1 VGGKGREDGWQV
13 GVGSELLVT
22 VPPPLGLAKRISPA
36 LLRRC
41 CYGWCGARRFG
52 FGMGEWGG
60 GGGGWV
66 CMTCFP
72 VCRFLAC
79 CILGR
84 VGYWGWVIG
93 SAAMEA
99 AEGVLA

>member
-60 GGGGWV
+60 GLGV
-66 CMTCFP
+66 YDMFSCM
-72 VCRFLAC
+72 
-79 CILGR
+79 
-84 VGYWGWVIG
+84 
-93 SAAMEA
+93 
-99 AEGVLA
+99 

>member
-1 VGGKGREDGWQV
+1 MGGKGREDV

-22 VPPPLGLAKRISPA
+22 VPPLLGLANRISPA

-41 CYGWCGARRFG
+41 CYGWCGARRFD
-52 FGMGEWGG
+52 FGMGEW
-60 GGGGWV
+60 GGGWV

-84 VGYWGWVIG
+84 FGYWGWVFG

>member
-22 VPPPLGLAKRISPA
+22 VPPPLGLANRISPA

-52 FGMGEWGG
+52 FGMGE
-60 GGGGWV
+60 
-66 CMTCFP
+66 
-72 VCRFLAC
+72 
-79 CILGR
+79 
-84 VGYWGWVIG
+84 
-93 SAAMEA
+93 
-99 AEGVLA
+99 